1 MLCEEYAGRVAAMEQ
16 RCAEVELLRGENLR
30 QGDALA
36 DAHQRLRAAEVHS
49 NISVITSFSPFSS
62 FLAALGGFLPYQNS
76 SPIAVAS

>member
-1 MLCEEYAGRVAAMEQ
+1 MEQ

-49 NISVITSFSPFSS
+49 NLSVITSFSPFSS
-62 FLAALGGFLPYQNS
+62 FLAAVGGFLPYS